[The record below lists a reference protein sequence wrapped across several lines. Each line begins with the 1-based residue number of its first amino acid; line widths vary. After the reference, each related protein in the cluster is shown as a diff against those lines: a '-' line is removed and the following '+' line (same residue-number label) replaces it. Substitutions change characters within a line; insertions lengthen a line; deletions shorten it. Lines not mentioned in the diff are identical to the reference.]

1 MPFPTG
7 QGQRDGHAGKKA
19 GRAAW
24 AVMRAAGNMAGRGLG
39 AGLVV
44 RIEHLL
50 VIARSGSHEGI
61 ISVFIPLVQRAQAG
75 QIRFRYRF
83 RGGRGGD
90 GSAAELPEE
99 PGTALQPEK
108 ATQTTGTSS
117 SAARRTAHGMVW
129 LNVFS
134 WGRPPLWRNIPAVS
148 GGILRGERCCRH
160 PQPLPAAGHAKVKLG
175 TDAVAYRAGLV
186 QLQGQR
192 FPIGD
197 RIPA

>member
-1 MPFPTG
+1 
-7 QGQRDGHAGKKA
+7 
-19 GRAAW
+19 
-24 AVMRAAGNMAGRGLG
+24 MAGRGLG
-39 AGLVV
+39 TGLVV
-44 RIEHLL
+44 CIEHLL

-75 QIRFRYRF
+75 QIRFRCRF
-83 RGGRGGD
+83 RGGRGG
-90 GSAAELPEE
+90 GRLRRRTAGRARHSAAA
-99 PGTALQPEK
+99 GK
-108 ATQTTGTSS
+108 ATQTAGTSS

-160 PQPLPAAGHAKVKLG
+160 PQLLPAAGHAKVKLG